1 MTFSTRESMKLVR
14 AFLLLEWVLL
24 LSDVSLGEG
33 QEMFLDKYKDEIQ
46 EYIMTGLEK
55 GWSNCDI
62 MSASANTFSQ
72 EGQTKIAMDL
82 DKIKTLNIKSSFASS
97 SCLLVSYQ
105 VRSMASFSTLLDFG
119 WAAIQH
125 IRLALVVKM
134 NSGINLDM
142 LSNTTKLPF
151 LIAADLEE
159 GKEQFICPIVG
170 EMNPKRQE
178 KMCKLS
184 YVSYK
189 EKILRIA
196 LLGIPPHFI
205 FTHDGIIE
213 GTNIRMMRILEQKL
227 GFTAEIIVPESFKDS
242 IAKVCNDSY
251 LLHK

>member
-1 MTFSTRESMKLVR
+1 MEGMKLVR
-14 AFLLLEWVLL
+14 VFLLLGWVLL
-24 LSDVSLGEG
+24 LSNISLGEDK
-33 QEMFLDKYKDEIQ
+33 EMFLDKYKDTIQ
-46 EYIMTGLEK
+46 EYIMTGHEK
-55 GWSNCDI
+55 GWNNCDVL
-62 MSASANTFSQ
+62 SVSTNTFSH
-72 EGQTKIAMDL
+72 EGQTKMSMDL
-82 DKIKTLNIKSSFASS
+82 DKIATLNIRSAFASS
-97 SCLLVSYQ
+97 SCLLVSYH

-134 NSGINLDM
+134 NSGINLGM

-170 EMNPKRQE
+170 KMKPLRQE

-189 EKILRIA
+189 EKRLRIA

-205 FTHDGIIE
+205 FTHDGIID
-213 GTNIRMMRILEQKL
+213 GTNIRLMRILEQKL

-251 LLHK
+251 CCTSDKRT

>member
-1 MTFSTRESMKLVR
+1 MELVR

-24 LSDVSLGEG
+24 LSDMSLGEG

-46 EYIMTGLEK
+46 EYIMTGHEK
-55 GWSNCDI
+55 GWNNCDV
-62 MSASANTFSQ
+62 MSASANTFSH
-72 EGQTKIAMDL
+72 EGHTKISMDL
-82 DKIKTLNIKSSFASS
+82 DKIETLDIKSAFASS
-97 SCLLVSYQ
+97 SCLLVSYD
-105 VRSMASFSTLLDFG
+105 VSSMASLSTLLDFG
-119 WAAIQH
+119 WAAIQQ

-159 GKEQFICPIVG
+159 GKEQFICPTVG
-170 EMNPKRQE
+170 KWNPLRQE

-189 EKILRIA
+189 EKRLRIA
-196 LLGIPPHFI
+196 LVGIPPHFI
-205 FTHDGIIE
+205 FKNDGIIE

-227 GFTAEIIVPESFKDS
+227 NFTAEIIVPESFFD
-242 IAKVCNDSY
+242 AETQVCNDSY
-251 LLHK
+251 

>member
-24 LSDVSLGEG
+24 LSDISLGED
-33 QEMFLDKYKDEIQ
+33 QKMFLDKYKDEIQ
-46 EYIMTGLEK
+46 EYIMTGHDQ
-55 GWSNCDI
+55 GWNNCDI

-97 SCLLVSYQ
+97 SCLLVSYE

-159 GKEQFICPIVG
+159 GKEKFICPTVG
-170 EMNPKRQE
+170 KRTPLRQE

-189 EKILRIA
+189 EKRLRIA
-196 LLGIPPHFI
+196 LVGIPPHFI
-205 FTHDGIIE
+205 FTNDGIIE

-227 GFTAEIIVPESFKDS
+227 NFIAEIIVPESFFD
-242 IAKVCNDSY
+242 AETQVCNDSY
-251 LLHK
+251 